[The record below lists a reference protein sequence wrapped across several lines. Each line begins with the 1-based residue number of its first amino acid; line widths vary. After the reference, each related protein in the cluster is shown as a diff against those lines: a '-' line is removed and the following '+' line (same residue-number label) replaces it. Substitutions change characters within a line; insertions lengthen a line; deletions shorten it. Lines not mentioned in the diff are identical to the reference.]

1 MVLWLARMRREMV
14 FAQYLP
20 CIKHFTHLPNRIHP
34 GALCVDIIF
43 LALWWATLRPEKKKK
58 VLTAELRIRP
68 RLPYS
73 PSWILRIPTFES
85 SAKMHF
91 VALPPAH
98 HPLGAFH

>member
-1 MVLWLARMRREMV
+1 MCRYYFSWLRVGHIEA
-14 FAQYLP
+14 
-20 CIKHFTHLPNRIHP
+20 
-34 GALCVDIIF
+34 
-43 LALWWATLRPEKKKK
+43 WKKKK

-91 VALPPAH
+91 LALPPAH